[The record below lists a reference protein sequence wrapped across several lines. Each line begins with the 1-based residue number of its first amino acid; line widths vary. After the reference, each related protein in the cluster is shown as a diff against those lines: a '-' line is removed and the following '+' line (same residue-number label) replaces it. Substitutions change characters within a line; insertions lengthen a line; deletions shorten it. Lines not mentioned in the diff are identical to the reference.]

1 VDGKPADIVKANVL
15 FRAVQV
21 GAGKHLLRFDFRPFK
36 GAIAEL
42 SNDIFEDKPVP
53 TKH

>member
-21 GAGKHLLRFDFRPFK
+21 TKGKHLLRFEFHPFI

-42 SNDIFEDKPVP
+42 GNDIFQDEARPA
-53 TKH
+53 KH